1 MWNEGL
7 AACSTL
13 TCAGVVLFGTSV
25 GDGETGGGSR
35 ALGSR
40 RIGSSR
46 SAKSVMTRP
55 GDFACCG
62 FSASGESF
70 WTTAGRSSAAV
81 AASSPNGPRG
91 PSDSSRA
98 WRVVD
103 CVAIRRGPREAFDGP
118 FLGVVFEPVFSTDA
132 ALFSAATEAVNIC
145 RGYFCERAHEPLVV
159 WAGCPSVFLVVK
171 DVDG

>member
-7 AACSTL
+7 AACSML
-13 TCAGVVLFGTSV
+13 TCAGVVLFGPSA

-62 FSASGESF
+62 FNASGESF
-70 WTTAGRSSAAV
+70 WTTAGRSSAVV

-103 CVAIRRGPREAFDGP
+103 CVVIRRGPREAFDGP
-118 FLGVVFEPVFSTDA
+118 FRGVVFKTVFPTDA
-132 ALFSAATEAVNIC
+132 ALSSAVPETINPYTSC
-145 RGYFCERAHEPLVV
+145 FCERGTRTINSLGRLPLGVLGRQ
-159 WAGCPSVFLVVK
+159 GC
-171 DVDG
+171 